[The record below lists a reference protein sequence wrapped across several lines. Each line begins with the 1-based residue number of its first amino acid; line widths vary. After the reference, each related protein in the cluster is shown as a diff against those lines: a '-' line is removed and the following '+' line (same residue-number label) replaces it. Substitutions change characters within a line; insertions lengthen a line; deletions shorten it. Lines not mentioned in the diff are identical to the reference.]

1 MTVMPFDPDLFR
13 IQCEVR
19 IQGGKDLGFALQV
32 LQLVHPVTETIVH
45 TTVLEWRLFSGLARR
60 YMDMP
65 AGPLTS
71 GSGHNTGVGMHH
83 HAVSLIAELAQHVQL
98 LRCRVFKQFQAVVSM
113 TGKDHPVKTL
123 TALCCFNQYIIGT
136 TGYMEHTRFA
146 ENNIRLGLNRTNV
159 ASRSTLHREP

>member
-1 MTVMPFDPDLFR
+1 K
-13 IQCEVR
+13 VR
-19 IQGGKDLGFALQV
+19 IQGGKDLSLALQV
-32 LQLVHPVTETIVH
+32 LQLVHPVTEAIVH
-45 TTVLEWRLFSGLARR
+45 TAVLEWRLFSCLTRGD
-60 YMDMP
+60 MHMP
-65 AGPLTS
+65 AGPLTT
-71 GSGHNTGVGMHH
+71 GFGHDAGIRMHH

-146 ENNIRLGLNRTNV
+146 ENNI
-159 ASRSTLHREP
+159 